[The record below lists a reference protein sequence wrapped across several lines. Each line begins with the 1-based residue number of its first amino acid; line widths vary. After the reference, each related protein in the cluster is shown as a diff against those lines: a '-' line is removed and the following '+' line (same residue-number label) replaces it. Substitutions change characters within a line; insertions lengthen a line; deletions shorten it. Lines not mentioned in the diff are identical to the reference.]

1 MTEKL
6 AAKVTVDY
14 VDVRL
19 SPGEKKLAKVTFD
32 LEKIQGRVEQ
42 RLREFDQNLGK
53 LAGDIVAHARK
64 MKFFVR
70 KEDEQKIWQHFRG
83 YATTAQFKDLY
94 ERCMPAIAGFETR
107 LVDYDLE
114 NKKHREMI
122 RSFDFNINLKASKY
136 NLGRLE
142 EVVEGQCS
150 KKTEIKEFRSTL
162 LN

>member
-1 MTEKL
+1 MT
-6 AAKVTVDY
+6 KVTM
-14 VDVRL
+14 
-19 SPGEKKLAKVTFD
+19 D
-32 LEKIQGRVEQ
+32 LERVTGRVDQ

-83 YATTAQFKDLY
+83 YATASQFKDLY
-94 ERCMPAIAGFETR
+94 ERCVPAIAGFETR

-114 NKKHREMI
+114 NTKNREMI

-142 EVVEGQCS
+142 QVVEAECS
-150 KKTEIKEFRSTL
+150 KKDEIKAFRSGLVT
-162 LN
+162 